1 MKKIKFNK
9 RIMLS
14 TIACGWLAV
23 TAIPLYAADGEAVF
37 NKTCKMCHG
46 AGIAGAP
53 KAGDAEAW
61 NPRIAKGNETLYD
74 HAINGFHDKS
84 IMPAKGGNKTLSD
97 EEVKAA
103 VDYMVG
109 LIK

>member
-1 MKKIKFNK
+1 MKT
-9 RIMLS
+9 RITKGMMLL

-23 TAIPLYAADGEAVF
+23 AAAPSYAADGEAVF

-46 AGIAGAP
+46 AGIGGAP

-74 HAINGFHDKS
+74 HAIHGFRDKS
-84 IMPAKGGNKTLSD
+84 MMPPKGGNKTLSD